1 MGITWRLGLVA
12 VVAAAVLGG
21 LVPHAVASGT
31 ENAGAAMI
39 QAVESPLAS
48 PTTCVDATCGK
59 GAPTP
64 AAPSPAVALVAV
76 LGGLAVAA
84 AASGLI
90 RRRSAWAG
98 ALPSGRPLPLFHPP
112 QFS

>member
-1 MGITWRLGLVA
+1 MTWRLGLVA

-21 LVPHAVASGT
+21 LVPHAVASGA
-31 ENAGAAMI
+31 ENAGAVMI
-39 QAVESPLAS
+39 QAVETPLGS

-59 GAPTP
+59 GSPTP
-64 AAPSPAVALVAV
+64 AAPTPALALVAV

-84 AASGLI
+84 TASALI
-90 RRRSAWAG
+90 RRRSAWSG
-98 ALPSGRPLPLFHPP
+98 ALPSGRQVPPFHPP

>member
-1 MGITWRLGLVA
+1 MGMSWRMGLVA

-21 LVPHAVASGT
+21 LVPHAAASA
-31 ENAGAAMI
+31 ESAGAAMV

-48 PTTCVDATCGK
+48 PTGCADASCGT
-59 GAPTP
+59 GSPAP

-76 LGGLAVAA
+76 LGGLAVVAA
-84 AASGLI
+84 VAALI
-90 RRRSAWAG
+90 RRRPPAEVG
-98 ALPSGRPLPLFHPP
+98 ALPSGRRDRLFHPP